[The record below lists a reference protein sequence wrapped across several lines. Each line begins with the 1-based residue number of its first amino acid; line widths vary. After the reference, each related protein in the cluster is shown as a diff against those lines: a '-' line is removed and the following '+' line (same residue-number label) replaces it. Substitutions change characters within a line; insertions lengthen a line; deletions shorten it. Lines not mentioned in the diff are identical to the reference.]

1 MEGFPRVRLRQS
13 GGCNVCNPALRRAV
27 AEDRETSFD
36 LEGKNCRFCASPGR
50 HRALARMIDT
60 VGISTLRELGL
71 MGTAR
76 AICAA
81 PGVAERYLIASLAGS
96 TLSFSL
102 FGTYGKE
109 HVQCDVRD
117 MSRFAAGSFD
127 LFEASLVLDY
137 VPEIETAMD
146 NISRILAVPSAF
158 FIFINEKRLLSG
170 NEPPR
175 VTQTRDRAQGL
186 PGYYPE
192 DYERQQIKVGRKWF
206 DAGWRERGFDAQ
218 QVIWRD
224 ASIGENFTW
233 WLGKRRG

>member
-1 MEGFPRVRLRQS
+1 MKLRDA
-13 GGCNVCNPALRRAV
+13 GGCNVCNSALRRAV
-27 AEDRETSFD
+27 AEGRAALFD
-36 LEGKNCRFCASPGR
+36 LDGKDCRFCASPGR

-60 VGISTLRELGL
+60 VGEPLLHELQL
-71 MGTAR
+71 KSRAR

-81 PGVAERYLIASLAGS
+81 AGGGERYLIEPLVSS
-96 TLSFSL
+96 MLSFSL
-102 FGTYGKE
+102 FGTYGKD

-137 VPEIETAMD
+137 VPEIDIAMD
-146 NISRILAVPSAF
+146 NIARILAAPSAF

-170 NEPPR
+170 NQAPH

-186 PGYYPE
+186 PEYYPE
-192 DYERQQIKVGRKWF
+192 DYERQHIKIGRQWF
-206 DAGWRERGFDAQ
+206 DAAWRKRGFDVE

-224 ASIGENFTW
+224 VSIGENFTW
-233 WLGKRRG
+233 WVGKRRT